1 MDKQLK
7 TELRKLLTGR
17 TVRDEEGWLIAVPE
31 GNYLIYHG
39 ITDRSGYGKI
49 KCREVRV
56 QAASDNEEAFH
67 VVLRGL
73 QNVGMLVNMK
83 TKPTA
88 LSPCWPF

>member
-49 KCREVRV
+49 KCREKSKFLPPPARTTR
-56 QAASDNEEAFH
+56 NGGGNRLF
-67 VVLRGL
+67 
-73 QNVGMLVNMK
+73 
-83 TKPTA
+83 
-88 LSPCWPF
+88 